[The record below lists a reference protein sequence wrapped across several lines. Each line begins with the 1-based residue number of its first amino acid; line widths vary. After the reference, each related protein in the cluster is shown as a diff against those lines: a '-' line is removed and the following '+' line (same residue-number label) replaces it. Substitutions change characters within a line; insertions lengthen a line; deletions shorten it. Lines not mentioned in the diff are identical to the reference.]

1 MSELVPSMITGG
13 TVRELISYPVKGC
26 GGISLSQA
34 TIAPAGLAHDR
45 SFMVVGPGGVFRSQR
60 RDPRLAVIRPQIKS
74 DGTQLTLRAP
84 DAPPVE
90 VDVDLSL
97 PRTDVI
103 LFGARYQGIDQ
114 GDTVAAWLS
123 AVLGAPSRLV
133 RVTPEHGRVS
143 DGEIPGTSGYADS
156 CAVHLLSRSSL
167 RLLNERLLDRGT
179 PPVLMSRFR
188 PNIVV
193 DGWPTPHT
201 EDHARRLTAGTVE
214 LVYAKPAI
222 RCVVTVVDQNSGTRT
237 GPEPLRTLATYRRV
251 RDGLAFGIK
260 LAVTRPGVVSLGD
273 EIHAER
279 THPLAVHHAAD

>member
-1 MSELVPSMITGG
+1 MSKLLTRTATGG
-13 TVRELISYPVKGC
+13 MVRELISYPVKGC
-26 GGISLSQA
+26 GGISLPQA
-34 TIAPAGLAHDR
+34 TIALAGLAHDR

-60 RDPRLAVIRPQIKS
+60 RDPRLAVIRPQITS

-84 DAPPVE
+84 EAEPVQ

-97 PRTDVI
+97 PRTEVI

-133 RVTPEHGRVS
+133 RVPPEHGRVS
-143 DGEIPGTSGYADS
+143 NGAMTGTSGYADS

-167 RLLNERLLDRGT
+167 RLLNERLRDRGAAQV
-179 PPVLMSRFR
+179 PMSRFR

-201 EDHARRLTAGTVE
+201 EDHARRLITGSVE

-222 RCVVTVVDQNSGTRT
+222 RCAVTVVDQNSGNRT
-237 GPEPLRTLATYRRV
+237 GPEPLRTLATYRRG
-251 RDGLAFGIK
+251 RDGLAFGVK
-260 LAVTRPGVVSLGD
+260 LVVTRPGTVSLGD
-273 EIHAER
+273 EVRAER
-279 THPLAVHHAAD
+279 TRALPVHHAAD